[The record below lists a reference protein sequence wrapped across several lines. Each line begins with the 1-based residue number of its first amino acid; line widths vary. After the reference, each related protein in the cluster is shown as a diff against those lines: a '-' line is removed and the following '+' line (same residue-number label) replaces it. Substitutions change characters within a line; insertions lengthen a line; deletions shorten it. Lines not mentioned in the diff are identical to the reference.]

1 MIAFSGNTGGSMA
14 PHLHFEIR
22 DTRTEEPLNP
32 LEFGL
37 KVADSRS
44 PSLRG
49 LMWVAQDLTDRGTF
63 NDGDTIIANGAIG
76 INLFTTDRQD
86 AANNKNGVYN
96 IEMSVDNQPTFSAH
110 YRRINFSTSRYI
122 NAHIDFEHWF
132 NTGQRWTRLYE
143 LENNPLKLTTTHPV
157 LSPAFTASNGFLT
170 LAKDSLL
177 PVRIEVKDYAG
188 NLSTT
193 RFHIKGGRP
202 EAPAAGLMDCS
213 KEFHL
218 ERGPITVTVPA
229 NALYHDDYFE
239 ITEAGNGRYRIGEG
253 AGLQTYMELGWTL
266 DSNQIAGVGW
276 FLWEEGR
283 KGKKS
288 QITGERKGDIMH
300 FRTRST
306 GTYTLDQDLN
316 KPEVT
321 LLKTTTYARSNSSFR
336 EVHLRAADDKTGID
350 RYSARIDGAFARI
363 DFDYKKEMLKVIV
376 PKELAAGNHNLRV
389 VVIDGVGNT
398 TVKDIRSPYEKS
410 RRVLLAMVFST
421 SLFAQEEPKPVQIHG
436 VVVSND
442 SLIQLLPNVQILVKS
457 RGQMTTSNND
467 GFFSLVAMPGD
478 TVYFQHIGFQLQKL
492 WVADTLNGDAFLS
505 RVTLEWDTE
514 MLDPVI
520 VYPWPSRENFKE
532 EFLAMEV
539 QTTEMDIATATS
551 PWTSFVQEH

>member
-1 MIAFSGNTGGSMA
+1 MKKFLIVASILFTSSHIWGQNFLPSNPLEIPIVLSGTFAELRGNHFHGGIDIKTQGRSGLKVRAVADGYISRIAVSPYGYGNALYVRHPEGYTTVYGHLNAFAPEIEAYVESELRDRSKNDGNLYPSPDLFPVSREAMIAFSGNTGGSMA

-86 AANNKNGVYN
+86 AANNNNGVYN

-253 AGLQTYMELGWTL
+253 AGLQTYMELEWTL

-288 QITGERKGDIMH
+288 PITGERKDDIMH

-321 LLKTTTYARSNSSFR
+321 LLQTTTYARSNSSFR
-336 EVHLRAADDKTGID
+336 EVHLSAADDKTGID

-376 PKELAAGNHNLRV
+376 PKELAAGNHILRV

-398 TVKDIRSPYEKS
+398 TVK
-410 RRVLLAMVFST
+410 
-421 SLFAQEEPKPVQIHG
+421 
-436 VVVSND
+436 
-442 SLIQLLPNVQILVKS
+442 
-457 RGQMTTSNND
+457 
-467 GFFSLVAMPGD
+467 
-478 TVYFQHIGFQLQKL
+478 
-492 WVADTLNGDAFLS
+492 
-505 RVTLEWDTE
+505 
-514 MLDPVI
+514 
-520 VYPWPSRENFKE
+520 
-532 EFLAMEV
+532 
-539 QTTEMDIATATS
+539 
-551 PWTSFVQEH
+551 EHSITI